1 VKSTDF
7 QLQVGLV
14 VAIAIVLA
22 IPLALRIRRRRFD
35 LFEPI
40 VIFACAYGVMFVA
53 RPASMLASNHLAYDG
68 PRESTGVA
76 ATFSEMLVLA
86 LLGAS
91 AFVIG
96 YELSLG
102 HWIAARLR
110 VPDEHDARRVVVA
123 ALILGSAAILAFM
136 IFLGSSPTHTL
147 RLILHGRSSELSQ
160 MVDETSFYVWFSFLL
175 LVPATLVLTAV
186 GLQRRS
192 KRLLLAALFF
202 GALFLFRTLPLG
214 NRTVLLPFLGGLI
227 ILFYLRRDARP
238 STAAVLAIVAAALV
252 ASSFLSDLRARDARS
267 ESLSDT
273 VVRAVR
279 PERIASPFLS
289 GPDSEMA
296 SVFAAA
302 LAVIPERLA
311 YTYGKTIFGDLI
323 ARPIPR
329 GLWADKP
336 EPPRETLI
344 ARIWP
349 IEAKDHNIN
358 PEFSVLLYFY
368 WDFGV
373 FGIALGLLIY
383 GILAR
388 LLFEYFKLHRHSI
401 EVQVIYALALWFVVI
416 GVRDS
421 PVDTLVLA
429 AFMVLPAW
437 IIFRVARDRCVGAV
451 IPASR
456 P

>member
-1 VKSTDF
+1 MKSTDF
-7 QLQVGLV
+7 HLQVGLV
-14 VAIAIVLA
+14 IAIAIVLA
-22 IPLALRIRRRRFD
+22 LPLAVRIWRRRFD

-53 RPASMLASNHLAYDG
+53 RPASMLVSNHLAYDG
-68 PRESTGVA
+68 PQESTGVA

-96 YELSLG
+96 YELSIG
-102 HWIAARLR
+102 RRIAARLR
-110 VPDEHDARRVVVA
+110 APDEHDARRLVVA
-123 ALILGSAAILAFM
+123 ALVLGCVAILTFV

-147 RLILHGRSSELSQ
+147 RLILHGRSNELSQ
-160 MVDETSFYVWFSFLL
+160 MVDETSFYVWYSFLL

-192 KRLLLAALFF
+192 KRLLF
-202 GALFLFRTLPLG
+202 GALLLSTLFLFRTLPLG
-214 NRTVLLPFLGGLI
+214 NRVVLLPFLGGLI
-227 ILFYLRRDARP
+227 VLFYLRRDARP
-238 STAAVLAIVAAALV
+238 STAAVLAIVAVALV
-252 ASSFLSDLRARDARS
+252 ASSFLSDLRARNTRN
-267 ESLSDT
+267 ESVSDT

-296 SVFAAA
+296 PVFAAA
-302 LAVIPERLA
+302 LAVIPERLG
-311 YTYGKTIFGDLI
+311 YTYGKTVFGDLI

-329 GLWADKP
+329 ALWADKP
-336 EPPRETLI
+336 EPPRDTLI

-349 IEAKDHNIN
+349 VEAKNHTIN

-373 FGIALGLLIY
+373 FGIALGLLLF

-388 LLFEYFKLHRHSI
+388 LSFGYLELHRHSI
-401 EVQVIYALALWFVVI
+401 EAQVIYSVALWFVVI
-416 GVRDS
+416 GVRNS

-437 IIFRVARDRCVGAV
+437 ILFRVARQKGIGAV
-451 IPASR
+451 VPASR
-456 P
+456 S